1 MDETKKKAIEKL
13 RQQMKEDCPRGYK
26 TALEMVADGS
36 ISLAEAEELTTA
48 DYPVHEAF
56 AGESEDF
63 KKCFI
68 AALVNIL
75 SDART
80 SP

>member
-1 MDETKKKAIEKL
+1 MEKTKKKAIEKL
-13 RQQMKEDCPRGYK
+13 RQEMKKDCPRGYK
-26 TALEMVADGS
+26 RAIEMVADGS
-36 ISLAEAEELTTA
+36 ISLAEAEKLTTA
-48 DYPVHEAF
+48 NNPLHEVF
-56 AGESEDF
+56 KGESEDF

-75 SDART
+75 SDARA